1 VQLKEAL
8 VDRPAAL
15 PEFQEAL
22 VALTYEDERILAS
35 AKELRDAL
43 GPRIVVSSDN
53 NMRNV
58 AARQWNDGAAI
69 IPSSPNVNFE
79 AVSSFLTDADSRK
92 VVAEQLPGAAAL
104 GRRVGVSL
112 LRRAAYRANMS
123 TVLPDGIRKT
133 LIDVNTGLAD
143 AIDFRPSSPEE

>member
-1 VQLKEAL
+1 

-43 GPRIVVSSDN
+43 GPRISSDN
-53 NMRNV
+53 NMRNA

-69 IPSSPNVNFE
+69 IPSSSNVNFE
-79 AVSSFLTDADSRK
+79 AVSSFLTDVDSRK
-92 VVAEQLPGAAAL
+92 VVTEQLPGVAAL
-104 GRRVGVSL
+104 GRRVGASL
-112 LRRAAYRANMS
+112 LRRAAQRANVS
-123 TVLPDGIRKT
+123 IVLPDGIRKT
-133 LIDVNTGLAD
+133 QHGSG
-143 AIDFRPSSPEE
+143 RCH